1 MVASVSPVSKRIRLC
16 LIAFAL
22 VFFTFYL
29 AGPRSAFLLLVGLGF
44 GLVLEG
50 FRFGFAGP
58 WRLAIKE
65 RDGRGLLAQL
75 AAIGLTAVVAFPLL
89 AANPDELTGAYAPIG
104 IAMLAGAFVFGV
116 AMQLVMG
123 CGSGTLVNAG
133 SGNLVSLVALSGFV
147 FGSFLGSLHLGW
159 WTNFGTLPLLT
170 MQDVFG
176 PGGGMWATL
185 LGLALLAGLALAWS
199 EQGKRKPPPRLLL
212 AAALLA
218 MLATLNL
225 VIAGQSWGVVYGLG
239 LWGAKLAQAGGVD
252 VAATAFWSNA
262 AHAGRL
268 QQSILTDVTSMT
280 NIGLVAGA
288 FLVMRWRRSIDPQV
302 ANLQPVSW
310 LVVIVAGLVL
320 GYSSRIAFGCNV
332 GAFFSGISTGSLH
345 GWAWFVAAF
354 GGSAIGIHLR
364 PVLLLQAR
372 STAKVGIP

>member
-1 MVASVSPVSKRIRLC
+1 MNTSVSPVVKRVRLC

-22 VFFTFYL
+22 VFVTFYL

-58 WRLAIKE
+58 WRLAVKE

-75 AAIGLTAVVAFPLL
+75 VAIGLTAVVAFPLL

-104 IAMLAGAFVFGV
+104 IAMLVGAFVFGV
-116 AMQLVMG
+116 AMQLVIG

-133 SGNLVSLVALSGFV
+133 SGNLVSLVALLGFV

-159 WTNFGTLPLLT
+159 WNNFGTLPLLT
-170 MQDVFG
+170 MQDLFG
-176 PGGGMWATL
+176 AGGGMWATL
-185 LGLALLAGLALAWS
+185 LGLVLLAAIALGWS
-199 EQGKRKPPPRLLL
+199 EQGKRKPPPRLLV

-218 MLATLNL
+218 VLANLNL

-239 LWGAKLAQAGGVD
+239 LWGAKLAQAGGMD

-262 AHAGRL
+262 AHAERL
-268 QQSILTDVTSMT
+268 QQSLLTDVTSLT

-288 FLVMRWRRSIDPQV
+288 FLVMRWRRSTDPQV
-302 ANLQPVSW
+302 ANLKPASW
-310 LVVIVAGLVL
+310 LVVVVAGLVL

-332 GAFFSGISTGSLH
+332 GAFFSGVSTGSLH
-345 GWAWFVAAF
+345 GWAWFLAAF
-354 GGSAIGIHLR
+354 AGSAVGVHLR
-364 PVLLLQAR
+364 PVLLRQAP